1 MDDEKIQEMLYDEK
15 RKRMVERLVAELNLS
30 QKVANAMLKVPRH
43 LFIPYPYRKEA
54 YIDTPLPIGSGQTIS
69 APHMVAIMCE
79 LLRLERGM
87 KVLEVG
93 TGRGY
98 HAAVVAE
105 IVGKEGKVVSIERVP
120 ELAEE
125 ARKILEE
132 LGYTNVLVVVG
143 DGSEGYEPEAPY
155 DRIYVTAAAP
165 DIPRPLLEQLKTG
178 GRMVIPVGYDMQYLY
193 IVEKREDEI
202 KKDIWGAVR
211 FVPLVG
217 KYGFQD

>member
-1 MDDEKIQEMLYDEK
+1 
-15 RKRMVERLVAELNLS
+15 
-30 QKVANAMLKVPRH
+30 MLKVPRH
-43 LFIPYPYRKEA
+43 LFVPFPYRKEA

-79 LLRLERGM
+79 LLRLEKGM

-105 IVGKEGKVVSIERVP
+105 IVGEEGKVISVERVP

-125 ARKILEE
+125 ARKILDE
-132 LGYTNVLVVVG
+132 LGYRNVLVVVG

-165 DIPRPLLEQLKTG
+165 DIPKPLIEQLKMG

-193 IVEKREDEI
+193 VVDKQEEGI

>member
-1 MDDEKIQEMLYDEK
+1 MGEEIQERLYEEK
-15 RKRMVERLVAELNLS
+15 RRRMVERLVAELNLS
-30 QKVANAMLKVPRH
+30 QKVVNAMLKVPRH
-43 LFIPYPYRKEA
+43 LFVPFPYRKEA

-79 LLRLERGM
+79 LLRLEKGM

-105 IVGKEGKVVSIERVP
+105 IVGEEGKVISVERVP

-125 ARKILEE
+125 ARKILDE
-132 LGYTNVLVVVG
+132 LGYRNVLVVVG

-165 DIPRPLLEQLKTG
+165 DIPKPLIEQLKMG

-193 IVEKREDEI
+193 VVDKQEEGI